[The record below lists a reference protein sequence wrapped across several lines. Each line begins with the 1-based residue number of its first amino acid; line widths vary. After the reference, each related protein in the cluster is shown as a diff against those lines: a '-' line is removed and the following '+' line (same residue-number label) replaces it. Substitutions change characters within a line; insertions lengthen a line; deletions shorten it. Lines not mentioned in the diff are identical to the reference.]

1 MPARHASDP
10 KSDDPKTDDPKSAPT
25 EPDQP
30 TNRAARRAHAKGGT
44 TDHSEIT
51 KSTFPG
57 RRNPTVAPRRWANR
71 RSG

>member
-1 MPARHASDP
+1 MPARHTS
-10 KSDDPKTDDPKSAPT
+10 DPKTDDPKIDDPKSDQA

-44 TDHSEIT
+44 TDHSEFA

>member
-1 MPARHASDP
+1 MPARHTS
-10 KSDDPKTDDPKSAPT
+10 DPKTDDPKIDDPKSDQA

-57 RRNPTVAPRRWANR
+57 RRNPVVAPRRWANR